1 MPDKARIAVIGTG
14 WWATTAHLP
23 TLQAHPNAE
32 IVAIADLRSDV
43 LEKAA
48 AKHEVKKTYTDY
60 REMLEK
66 EDLDGAVVAV
76 YHSAHHEIART
87 CLEHDLHILLEKP
100 MVLTAPHAR
109 ELSEL
114 ASARGREL
122 IMGYPWHYT
131 PHTLRARQIL
141 HAGELGTIRCINSIF
156 ASMVIHFMRGDDS
169 RYQSVFNYPVVGP
182 GDVYNDPE
190 RSGQGQGHLQV
201 THSAGLLFFM
211 TGLKPVRIAAMMEN
225 MGLVADVVD
234 SITVRMDNG
243 ALATVASTGIMR
255 PGDTDHL
262 ETRIFCDEGWVDID
276 SLAGTLQIRHADQ
289 ALERPP
295 PLQAAEQIYPMH
307 MPSTNLVQVVRG
319 EAANG
324 SPAEVGW
331 RTVEFLDAAYR
342 SAAQEGQPVD
352 VASLYEE

>member
-23 TLQAHPNAE
+23 TLQAHPDAE
-32 IVAIADLRSDV
+32 IAAISDLRPEV
-43 LEKAA
+43 LAKAA
-48 AKHEVKKTYTDY
+48 ARHQVEKTYTDY

-66 EDLDGAVVAV
+66 EDLDGVVIAV
-76 YHSAHHEIART
+76 YHTAHHEVART

-100 MVLTAPHAR
+100 MVLTASHAR
-109 ELSEL
+109 DLTGL
-114 ASARGREL
+114 ARQREREL

-141 HAGELGTIRCINSIF
+141 HAGELGQLRSINSMF

-169 RYQSVFNYPVVGP
+169 RYRPVFNYPVVGP

-201 THSAGLLFFM
+201 THSAGLMFFI
-211 TGLKPVRIAAMMEN
+211 TGLKSVRVAAMMEN
-225 MGLVADVVD
+225 MDLVADVVD
-234 SITVRMDNG
+234 AITVRMDNG
-243 ALATVASTGIMR
+243 ALATVGSTGIMR
-255 PGDTDHL
+255 AGDTDYL
-262 ETRIFCDEGWVDID
+262 NTRVFCDEGWLEID
-276 SLAGTLQIRHADQ
+276 SLAGTLEIRHPDLS
-289 ALERPP
+289 LETPP
-295 PLQAAEQIYPMH
+295 RLEGDERIYPMH

-319 EAANG
+319 EAENG

-342 SAAQEGQPVD
+342 SAAQQGQPVD
-352 VASLYEE
+352 VESLYEE

>member
-1 MPDKARIAVIGTG
+1 V
-14 WWATTAHLP
+14 
-23 TLQAHPNAE
+23 
-32 IVAIADLRSDV
+32 
-43 LEKAA
+43 
-48 AKHEVKKTYTDY
+48 
-60 REMLEK
+60 
-66 EDLDGAVVAV
+66 
-76 YHSAHHEIART
+76 ART

-109 ELSEL
+109 DLTEL
-114 ASARGREL
+114 AKARGREL

-141 HAGELGTIRCINSIF
+141 HSGELGTLRYINSLF
-156 ASMVIHFMRGDDS
+156 ASMVLHFMRGDDS
-169 RYQSVFNYPVVGP
+169 RYQPVFNYPVVGP
-182 GDVYNDPE
+182 GDVYKDPE

-201 THSAGLLFFM
+201 THSAGLMFFI
-211 TGLKPVRIAAMMEN
+211 TGLKPVRVAAMMES
-225 MGLVADVVD
+225 MDLVADVVD

-243 ALATVASTGIMR
+243 ALATVGSTGLQR
-255 PGDTDHL
+255 PGDTDQL
-262 ETRIFCDEGWVDID
+262 DTRVFCDDGWLEID
-276 SLAGTLQIRHADQ
+276 SLEGTLKIRHADQ
-289 ALERPP
+289 SVETPP
-295 PLQAAEQIYPMH
+295 QLQGAEQIYPMH

-319 EAANG
+319 EAENG